1 MEDAA
6 LRADCARCAALCC
19 VAFAFDRRS
28 GAFPI
33 DKPNGIPCP
42 NLARDNSCRIYEERE
57 DEGFLGC
64 GSYECYGAGQR
75 VTQEVF
81 GGRSWR
87 DESAILPDMIRAF
100 VVMVRVQ
107 ELLVLLNE
115 AETMPLDAG
124 ERAMLQ
130 ELQDALSPADGW
142 STETLAGFERSG
154 LENRTRSFLTSLR
167 RHFDMAG

>member
-1 MEDAA
+1 M
-6 LRADCARCAALCC
+6 
-19 VAFAFDRRS
+19 
-28 GAFPI
+28 
-33 DKPNGIPCP
+33 
-42 NLARDNSCRIYEERE
+42 
-57 DEGFLGC
+57 
-64 GSYECYGAGQR
+64 
-75 VTQEVF
+75 TQEVF

-87 DESAILPDMIRAF
+87 DESVILPDMIRAF